1 MLQPLSFLPQEFAP
15 IGTKI
20 TRDCVAILS
29 SSPPLP
35 SLPVSAGEDGRGAWL
50 RNYNDCVRVAG
61 QFRYGNS
68 GADCLFIGCP
78 TRFVLST
85 ISGSG
90 FRQETIF
97 PSFHFLMEFVYR
109 VRQIIYIGDVFFF
122 GHHVVENS

>member
-1 MLQPLSFLPQEFAP
+1 MR
-15 IGTKI
+15 GYVI
-20 TRDCVAILS
+20 TTTAF
-29 SSPPLP
+29 
-35 SLPVSAGEDGRGAWL
+35 EL
-50 RNYNDCVRVAG
+50 RG

-109 VRQIIYIGDVFFF
+109 VRQIIYIGDVFFSDTTWLKTR
-122 GHHVVENS
+122 N